1 MLSLHQ
7 DSAPDSERILQIT
20 QWIAASAL
28 AGASATELL
37 DGLCTR
43 IVESGIPISRA
54 MVGLDT
60 LHPVLG
66 GRLATWQ
73 RHRDTVEATAYLRN
87 DPKANADAWLRSPF
101 FYLQDT
107 GEAMVRRRLIGVTPE
122 NAEFP
127 VLAERAEA
135 GDTDYVALLARFSGR
150 SVIGEMDGV
159 YASFSTD
166 RPSGFTDAEHEILD
180 RLLRA
185 LAVALNGVALGR
197 IAETLVE
204 TYLGRDAGQRVL
216 KGSIERGKATPLN
229 AVIWFSDLRGYTR
242 LTEELPPELI
252 VTLLNDYADA
262 LVSAVTAQGGE
273 VLKFIGDG
281 LLAMFKIKKPDR
293 AARACAKALA
303 AVSDGFARVAAVNER
318 RRSEGLAITLPY
330 VALHVGDVFYG
341 NIGAVD
347 RLDFTV
353 VGPAVNETSRIL
365 GMSRSLEQ
373 DVIVS
378 AAFAEA
384 AGASRNQLVSLGR
397 YALRGMRRPQE
408 LFTLEPAAL

>member
-1 MLSLHQ
+1 M
-7 DSAPDSERILQIT
+7 DPERILQIT

-28 AGASATELL
+28 AGADESELL
-37 DGLCTR
+37 DGLCAR
-43 IVESGIPISRA
+43 IVEAGIPIRRA

-60 LHPVLG
+60 LHPVLA
-66 GRLATWQ
+66 GRTATWLRERQ
-73 RHRDTVEATAYLRN
+73 EVETNSYLRA
-87 DPKANADAWLRSPF
+87 DPNANADAWLRSPLYF
-101 FYLQDT
+101 LHES
-107 GEAMVRRRLIGVTPE
+107 GEAMMRRRLIGVTLE

-127 VLAERAEA
+127 VLADRAAE

-166 RPSGFTDAEHEILD
+166 QPSGFSDTELEIFD
-180 RLLRA
+180 RLIRA

-204 TYLGRDAGQRVL
+204 TYLGRDAGRRVL
-216 KGSIERGKATPLN
+216 NGSIERGRARPLN

-242 LTEELPPELI
+242 LTDSLAPEAV
-252 VTLLNDYADA
+252 VTLLNDYADP
-262 LVSAVTAQGGE
+262 LVSAVTTQGGE

-281 LLAMFKIKKPDR
+281 LLAMFKIKNPDR

-303 AVSDGFARVAAVNER
+303 AVGDGFARIAAVNER
-318 RRSEGLAITLPY
+318 RAGDGLATTNPY

-341 NIGAVD
+341 NIGAAE

-384 AGASRNQLVSLGR
+384 AGASRNRLVSLGR
-397 YALRGMRRPQE
+397 YALRGVRRPQE
-408 LFTLEPAAL
+408 LFTLDPATV

>member
-1 MLSLHQ
+1 M
-7 DSAPDSERILQIT
+7 DPERILQIT

-28 AGASATELL
+28 AGADEAELL
-37 DGLCTR
+37 DGMCSR
-43 IVESGIPISRA
+43 IVEAGIPISRA
-54 MVGLDT
+54 LVGLDT
-60 LHPVLG
+60 LHPVLAG
-66 GRLATWQ
+66 GTATW
-73 RHRDTVEATAYLRN
+73 RRNRDAVETSTYLRDNPGVIN
-87 DPKANADAWLRSPF
+87 DSWLRSPF
-101 FYLQDT
+101 YYLQES
-107 GEAMVRRRLIGVTPE
+107 GEAMARWRLTGVTAD
-122 NAEFP
+122 NAKYP
-127 VLAERAEA
+127 VLADRAQE

-166 RPSGFTDAEHEILD
+166 RPSGFTDEELETFD

-197 IAETLVE
+197 IAATLVR

-216 KGSIERGKATPLN
+216 SGSIERGKATPLS

-242 LTEELPPELI
+242 LTDKLPPELI

-262 LVSAVTAQGGE
+262 LVTAVTAQGGE

-303 AVSDGFARVAAVNER
+303 AVSDGFARIAAVNQR
-318 RRSEGLAITLPY
+318 RAADGLAITMPY
-330 VALHVGDVFYG
+330 VALHVGEVFYG

-353 VGPAVNETSRIL
+353 VGPAVNETSRML

-384 AGASRNQLVSLGR
+384 AGANRNQLVSLGR
-397 YALRGMRRPQE
+397 YALRGVRRPQE
-408 LFTLEPAAL
+408 LFTLEPATL